1 MAALKQGDHANGD
14 RRPVTTK
21 TGSGKE
27 ATLHQRILR
36 DIESRIL
43 SGEWPP
49 GHHIP
54 FEVDLATEYDCSR
67 MTVNKVMTELA
78 KAGLVERHRKA
89 GSFVRQPQA
98 QSAVLEIHDIE
109 AEVKSL
115 GLAYGFTLVRKEERV
130 ATADDRRLLEIGDGP
145 SVVQVLCIHF
155 AGERPFCIEERLI
168 NLAVVPEAVGSDFAG
183 MPPGR
188 WLLRQVPWT
197 TAEHR
202 ISAVSAEAETA
213 RMLRIAKGA
222 ACLVIERRTWSGQ
235 GPVTWVRFTYPG
247 ESHALVARFTPASNQ
262 TERS

>member
-1 MAALKQGDHANGD
+1 MRGSERSVK
-14 RRPVTTK
+14 TK

-27 ATLHQRILR
+27 ATLHQRILG
-36 DIESRIL
+36 DIENRIL
-43 SGEWPP
+43 TGEWPP
-49 GHHIP
+49 GHRIP

-67 MTVNKVMTELA
+67 MTVNKVMTQLV

-115 GLAYGFTLVRKEERV
+115 RLAYAFTLVRKVERI
-130 ATADDRRLLEIGDGP
+130 ATADDRRLLEVGEAA
-145 SVVQVLCIHF
+145 SVAEVLCIHF

-168 NLAVVPEAVGSDFAG
+168 NLGVVPEAASSNFGG

-202 ISAVSAEAETA
+202 ISAVPAEAEMA
-213 RMLRIAKGA
+213 RMLRIAKGT
-222 ACLVIERRTWSGQ
+222 ACLVVERRTWSGL

-247 ESHALVARFTPASNQ
+247 DSHALVARFTPASNQ
-262 TERS
+262 PERS

>member
-1 MAALKQGDHANGD
+1 M
-14 RRPVTTK
+14 TTK

-49 GHHIP
+49 GYRVP

-78 KAGLVERHRKA
+78 KAGLIERHRKA

-115 GLAYGFTLVRKEERV
+115 GLAYAFELVRKAERV
-130 ATADDRRLLEIGDGP
+130 ASADDCRLLDIGEGAALAEA
-145 SVVQVLCIHF
+145 LCIHF

-168 NLAVVPEAVGSDFAG
+168 NLAVVPEATASDFAG

-197 TAEHR
+197 TAEHK

-213 RMLRIAKGA
+213 RMLRIAKGT
-222 ACLVIERRTWSGQ
+222 ACLVVERRTWSGQ

-247 ESHALVARFTPASNQ
+247 DSHTLVARFTPASNQ
-262 TERS
+262 PDRT

>member
-1 MAALKQGDHANGD
+1 M
-14 RRPVTTK
+14 TTK

-49 GHHIP
+49 GHRIP

-67 MTVNKVMTELA
+67 MTVNKVMTQLA

-115 GLAYGFTLVRKEERV
+115 GLAYAFTLVRKTERR
-130 ATADDRRLLEIGDGP
+130 ATAEDCRLLEVSERAP
-145 SVVQVLCIHF
+145 VTEVLCVHF

-168 NLAVVPEAVGSDFAG
+168 NLAVVPEAAGSDFAG

-202 ISAVSAEAETA
+202 ISAVSAEADAA
-213 RMLRIAKGA
+213 RMLRIAKGT
-222 ACLVIERRTWSGQ
+222 ACLVVERRTWSGQ
-235 GPVTWVRFTYPG
+235 GPVTWVRFTYSG
-247 ESHALVARFTPASNQ
+247 DSHTLVARFTPASNQ
-262 TERS
+262 PERS